1 MGVADLFETLV
12 LTHYST
18 LHNIVP
24 IIYDSLGKKM
34 STRVCMALR
43 EIQMRYCLV
52 AQCRKSRLLCDHC
65 CSPEQG
71 WSHNV
76 YNNILQTLPTDIPRV
91 Y

>member
-1 MGVADLFETLV
+1 MHTRTCVCVCVQESPSQKKGVAGLFETLV

-18 LHNIVP
+18 QHNVVP
-24 IIYDSLGKKM
+24 IIFYSLGKKM

-52 AQCRKSRLLCDHC
+52 AQCRKSRFLCNHC

-71 WSHNV
+71 
-76 YNNILQTLPTDIPRV
+76 
-91 Y
+91 